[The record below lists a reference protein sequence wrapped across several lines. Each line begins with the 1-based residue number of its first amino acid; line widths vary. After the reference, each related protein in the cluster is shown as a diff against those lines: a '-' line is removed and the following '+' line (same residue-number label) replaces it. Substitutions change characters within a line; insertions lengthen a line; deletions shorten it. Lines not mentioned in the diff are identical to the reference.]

1 MKVISS
7 KELKNVSEIFIS
19 PELEETQKY
28 MPISK
33 EDREALK
40 ESIRVNGIREPLKV
54 YDKKG
59 KYFLLAGLNRLEIAR
74 ELEIKTVWVELWEGK
89 KEEYRDFT
97 IQDNLE
103 RRHFTNKQKI
113 ALVNYYLEKE
123 PEKSDNAISKQ
134 TGTDSKTVTKVRKE
148 LISRGK
154 IMNVQK
160 FDSKGRKVGERS
172 PNKDSLPTFGNSERD
187 SLKKQIKE
195 DKSLD
200 DFTILIQPLNKIRNS
215 LDKPD
220 ILGRLNRTLSE
231 KFGLKIILLDSKKLN
246 KNR

>member
-1 MKVISS
+1 
-7 KELKNVSEIFIS
+7 
-19 PELEETQKY
+19 
-28 MPISK
+28 
-33 EDREALK
+33 
-40 ESIRVNGIREPLKV
+40 
-54 YDKKG
+54 
-59 KYFLLAGLNRLEIAR
+59 
-74 ELEIKTVWVELWEGK
+74 
-89 KEEYRDFT
+89 
-97 IQDNLE
+97 
-103 RRHFTNKQKI
+103 
-113 ALVNYYLEKE
+113 
-123 PEKSDNAISKQ
+123 
-134 TGTDSKTVTKVRKE
+134 
-148 LISRGK
+148 
-154 IMNVQK
+154 MNVQK

>member
-97 IQDNLE
+97 IQDNY
-103 RRHFTNKQKI
+103 Q
-113 ALVNYYLEKE
+113 
-123 PEKSDNAISKQ
+123 
-134 TGTDSKTVTKVRKE
+134 
-148 LISRGK
+148 
-154 IMNVQK
+154 
-160 FDSKGRKVGERS
+160 
-172 PNKDSLPTFGNSERD
+172 
-187 SLKKQIKE
+187 
-195 DKSLD
+195 
-200 DFTILIQPLNKIRNS
+200 
-215 LDKPD
+215 
-220 ILGRLNRTLSE
+220 
-231 KFGLKIILLDSKKLN
+231 
-246 KNR
+246 